1 MIFFPIIIIPTF
13 VLLGLLSRK
22 NWNSFILLTT
32 SSPFF
37 QTMHRQHGHG
47 VIVCD
52 GDDER
57 ALRGNEDIVDTLV
70 EPSYDNSRPR
80 SGAPTQ
86 TEDLLQCPKCEKG
99 YPVARHEG
107 FLEHIDVCG
116 VSVRM

>member
-1 MIFFPIIIIPTF
+1 
-13 VLLGLLSRK
+13 
-22 NWNSFILLTT
+22 
-32 SSPFF
+32 
-37 QTMHRQHGHG
+37 MHRQHGHC

-86 TEDLLQCPKCEKG
+86 TVDLLRCPKCEKG